1 MRKSERKTAA
11 ILASAIAV
19 NIACGMAPVRAL
31 NPDDVLNDNLDEL
44 QQHIVNYIFI
54 KNYVSG
60 NISLS
65 NEFKVKLDYNSDG
78 LINILDASRAKNKIL
93 ELSDKHNTPTTS
105 VTTTTTP
112 TTTTSVTTTTTTTPV
127 TTSATTTAPVTT
139 SATTTTPVTTSATT
153 TTPVATTT
161 SAVKYDNLKIGDKV
175 QYNGSAHY
183 MADGTGRTVD
193 VSGTFIVKNILPG
206 DKYLYSVQLENTG
219 WVSYEKLTGKK
230 PPSSEVTTAA
240 TTTKATA
247 ATTAGIF
254 KKGDKVRYSGKA
266 YYTANGGTSV
276 DVSGTFKIV
285 DILTDDKY
293 KYKLQLENAGWVP
306 YESVK
311 AESVTT
317 TTKVTT
323 AATTTKESVVTTAG
337 TIKKGDKIQ
346 YSGKAYYTANGGTSV
361 DVSGTFKVVDI
372 VTGSN
377 YKYKV
382 QLENA
387 GWVPYESVKQ
397 VTTTTT
403 TTTTTT
409 ASVTTPSSPV
419 TKPSTI
425 KEGDKI
431 QYSGKAYYTS
441 NGGTS
446 VDISGTFTI
455 KKIITETNDKYTVQL
470 DKVGWVSYE
479 AITGKKQDTVSA
491 QTLDG
496 NTYKIKNALSGKYIT
511 VGGTTDRSN
520 VYQSSSNDSKEQKF
534 TFKSYYNALNCYRM
548 YACCNT
554 DHRVIDIVKDSNQK
568 VSDGCNVQ
576 IYEDVDP
583 DAQTWDIISVGNN
596 KYKIVSHKNS
606 SVAMTASGNS
616 DGSATG
622 KTPSS
627 AGNVYIST
635 YTGTDSQLWCLEKT
649 N

>member
-112 TTTTSVTTTTTTTPV
+112 TTTTSVTATTTTTPV
-127 TTSATTTAPVTT
+127 TTSATTTA
-139 SATTTTPVTTSATT
+139 PVTTSATT

-240 TTTKATA
+240 TTTKATV

-254 KKGDKVRYSGKA
+254 KKGDKVR
-266 YYTANGGTSV
+266 
-276 DVSGTFKIV
+276 
-285 DILTDDKY
+285 
-293 KYKLQLENAGWVP
+293 
-306 YESVK
+306 
-311 AESVTT
+311 
-317 TTKVTT
+317 
-323 AATTTKESVVTTAG
+323 
-337 TIKKGDKIQ
+337 

-397 VTTTTT
+397 VTTT

-622 KTPSS
+622 KTSSS